1 MFRAL
6 RDELGVTI
14 DHQPVQLAPVPTD
27 DEIRCFYDAVWN
39 THKTADAVLVQ
50 TLLYTGV
57 RAAELVAIRLDD
69 VDLDNCRIH
78 ITNRTRGDRDVPFPP
93 TFRDTLSSHTD
104 QMRTRGASHLFESSW
119 KKPYSTRGVRAL
131 FARYA
136 HRAGLDQTMAPQR
149 IRRYLFAWLKTRGLD
164 DALIQPYSGHQNRSP
179 LARHTPTATLD
190 DAQPTYDTTIVD
202 YPIQPNRPHTHR
214 DRPPTRPPTAVRPGG

>member
-1 MFRAL
+1 MLLQNTSACSTISE
-6 RDELGVTI
+6 DCILGSGTEPRSKHSKSSKPPRPRNRLSGI
-14 DHQPVQLAPVPTD
+14 
-27 DEIRCFYDAVWN
+27 
-39 THKTADAVLVQ
+39 
-50 TLLYTGV
+50 
-57 RAAELVAIRLDD
+57 RAAL
-69 VDLDNCRIH
+69 
-78 ITNRTRGDRDVPFPP
+78 
-93 TFRDTLSSHTD
+93 
-104 QMRTRGASHLFESSW
+104 Q
-119 KKPYSTRGVRAL
+119 KPYSTRGVRAL